1 MILIRLIRGCK
12 KKKGV
17 EQDVFLIL
25 CQLLVLVTCQLYLI
39 GLNGAGE
46 GKNWRSNSAFNYMWI
61 PCSGYMSMI
70 FDSTNGRLQKKR
82 CKASGAFDC
91 MSIPCFGSKQLD

>member
-1 MILIRLIRGCK
+1 MLHAKIERNIIALQLVPCRMILIRLIRGCK

-46 GKNWRSNSAFNYMWI
+46 GKNWRSNSAFNYM
-61 PCSGYMSMI
+61 
-70 FDSTNGRLQKKR
+70 
-82 CKASGAFDC
+82 
-91 MSIPCFGSKQLD
+91 